1 MRRPVAITALAA
13 CLAAAPLA
21 AQVITPRAL
30 GAPSEDFAN
39 PSDAYRLIR
48 GQLEP
53 SYITALGGISNLPSL
68 LFEANIAPHFAF
80 GWDNVA
86 VVGTAKIVLRMLNDS
101 TGSAPIRSPSYMPRV
116 AFYLR
121 GHADSSHAD
130 FWSLTL
136 SHHSNG
142 QAGAFYNPALEPNTQ
157 DGSFSTNYV
166 ELAFQH
172 AYKLRHG
179 GVGWVRVALRQHI
192 PVNED
197 SALRIASG
205 DDQYGRQRL
214 IVSGLGRRILPL
226 VNVQVPVDFTV
237 QWEASYILDRVYQ
250 GFAFASDKRF
260 GASLTLDANFSNG
273 ALFGLFLNG
282 FLGQDYYNIFYKNR
296 IAAFRFGL
304 SLQSITSFR
313 SP

>member
-1 MRRPVAITALAA
+1 MTALMS
-13 CLAAAPLA
+13 APA
-21 AQVITPRAL
+21 VAQAIAPPTPATP
-30 GAPSEDFAN
+30 GQDFAG
-39 PSDAYRLIR
+39 PLEGYRLVR

-53 SYITALGGISNLPSL
+53 SYITAMGGFGSLPSL
-68 LFEANIAPHFAF
+68 LFEANLAPHFTF
-80 GWDNVA
+80 GWKNVTLVA
-86 VVGTAKIVLRMLNDS
+86 TAKIVLRMLNDS

-116 AFYLR
+116 AVYLR

-142 QAGAFYNPALEPNTQ
+142 QAGPFYNAALQPNTL
-157 DGSFSTNYV
+157 DGSFSTNFV

-179 GVGWVRVALRQHI
+179 GIGWLRVAFRQHL

-197 SALRIASG
+197 SALRVASG
-205 DDQYGRQRL
+205 DDQYGRQRI
-214 IVSGLGRRILPL
+214 IVSGLGRSVLPL
-226 VNVQVPVDFTV
+226 VDVQAPVNFAI
-237 QWEASYILDRVYQ
+237 QWEAFYIIDGVFEGYD
-250 GFAFASDKRF
+250 FVSDKRL
-260 GASLTLDANFSNG
+260 GASLTVDASFSSG

-282 FLGQDYYNIFYKNR
+282 YIGQDYYNIFYKNR
-296 IAAFRFGL
+296 ITALRFGL

-313 SP
+313 TP